1 MVTSLGEDTN
11 QRNYIAIPFKI
22 PTGDGSFQGG
32 FGFARSPRVDI
43 PSISS
48 ILTTGF

>member
-11 QRNYIAIPFKI
+11 QRNYIATQPKI

-32 FGFARSPRVDI
+32 FGSARSPRVDI
-43 PSISS
+43 SS
-48 ILTTGF
+48 ALQF